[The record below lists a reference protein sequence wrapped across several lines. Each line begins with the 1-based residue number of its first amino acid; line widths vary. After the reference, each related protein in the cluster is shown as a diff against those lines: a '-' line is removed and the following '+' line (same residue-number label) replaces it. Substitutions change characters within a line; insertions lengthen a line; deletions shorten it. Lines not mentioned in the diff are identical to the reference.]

1 MSWEK
6 VLKQPELQQPP
17 MEEPPM
23 EEPMV
28 DPTTGLPI
36 DPMAQQ
42 AGMAVPPQTP
52 ANPNPTGEEE
62 FPVDPEIEDDA
73 KLNKWFSTLKQAGQ
87 AMTQAE
93 YNAKYQTPNL
103 AAVDPNKK
111 KQEAEAAALREKLA
125 GEARAKQASQRI
137 QADFQ
142 RRAKAGAKA
151 AAKANRKPLVTSVPQ
166 GTINPDAPL
175 EAAGRAVL
183 SGGKRIL
190 GGGKQLASGA
200 MAAGADSATGREIVQ
215 GAKNIK
221 QGLKE
226 EKDTLMGAGKNVLDA
241 GKKVFQTGQQ
251 AIANPKGAVR
261 EAKKNL
267 RAMGNETKESWK
279 DAVKRRNER
288 VYGGYENPQQQKEAE
303 EKERIAERQKLLS
316 ERLKI
321 RQEQQA
327 SGANKPRQYTDP
339 ETGEVKD
346 MERGYADTGIQE
358 YDVSRQ
364 ERSLGQGMEIF
375 DEETPR
381 QDDQERF
388 MQFKDASN
396 QLGINWSKYKSQ
408 AGYRNKMQNDLKN
421 KYNITADEITRFQDK
436 VGQASLSGE
445 KVKPRLLTEEERV
458 EAFKR
463 QNEGRSVTGA
473 YLAGREDEVGDE
485 EKKMDLQKQ
494 DRRDD
499 PALWESW
506 DGGLVDY

>member
-1 MSWEK
+1 MNWEN
-6 VLKQPELQQPP
+6 VLKQPELEQPP

-62 FPVDPEIEDDA
+62 FPVDPEVEDDA
-73 KLNKWFSTLKQAGQ
+73 TLNKWFSTLKQAGQ
-87 AMTQAE
+87 AMTQQQ
-93 YNAKYQTPNL
+93 YNAQYQTPNL

-151 AAKANRKPLVTSVPQ
+151 AAKANRKPLVTSVPE
-166 GTINPDAPL
+166 GTLNPDAPL
-175 EAAGRAVL
+175 EAAVAAGKKVV
-183 SGGKRIL
+183 GGA
-190 GGGKQLASGA
+190 KQLGSQAVA
-200 MAAGADSATGREIVQ
+200 TAADSATGRELVQ

-267 RAMGNETKESWK
+267 RAMGDETKESWK

-303 EKERIAERQKLLS
+303 EKERIAERQKKIAQ
-316 ERLKI
+316 RLKV

-327 SGANKPRQYTDP
+327 SGASKPRQYTDP

-346 MERGYADTGIQE
+346 METGYADTGIQE
-358 YDVSRQ
+358 YDIGRS
-364 ERSLGQGMEIF
+364 ERSLGEGMDIF

-388 MQFKDASN
+388 AQFKDASN
-396 QLGINWSKYKSQ
+396 QLGINWKKYKSQ
-408 AGYRNKMQNDLKN
+408 AGYRSKMQNDLKN
-421 KYNITADEITRFQDK
+421 KYNITADEINRFQDK

-445 KVKPRLLTEEERV
+445 KVEPRLISEEERLQTIKDR
-458 EAFKR
+458 E
-463 QNEGRSVTGA
+463 EGRSITGA
-473 YLAGREDEVGDE
+473 S
-485 EKKMDLQKQ
+485 LQKQ

-506 DGGLVDY
+506 DGGLIR

>member
-1 MSWEK
+1 MNWEN
-6 VLKQPELQQPP
+6 VLKQPELEQPP

-62 FPVDPEIEDDA
+62 FPVDPEVEDDA

-87 AMTQAE
+87 AMTQQQ
-93 YNAKYQTPNL
+93 YNAQYQTPNP
-103 AAVDPNKK
+103 AMPDPNKK
-111 KQEAEAAALREKLA
+111 KEQAEAAALRRKLQMQQA
-125 GEARAKQASQRI
+125 LGQAS
-137 QADFQ
+137 
-142 RRAKAGAKA
+142 
-151 AAKANRKPLVTSVPQ
+151 ANRGQQAQRAVGADLTTPLVQQVDSATV
-166 GTINPDAPL
+166 NPDAPL
-175 EAAGRAVL
+175 EAAVASGKKVL
-183 SGGKRIL
+183 GDAR
-190 GGGKQLASGA
+190 QLAGKA
-200 MAAGADSATGREIVQ
+200 TTAAANTATGRELRET
-215 GAKNIK
+215 GKGIK

-226 EKDTLMGAGKNVLDA
+226 EKDTLVEAGKNVLDA
-241 GKKVFQTGQQ
+241 GKKVFRTGQQ

-267 RAMGNETKESWK
+267 RAMGDETKESWK

-288 VYGGYENPQQQKEAE
+288 VYGGYENPQQEKEAK
-303 EKERIAERQKLLS
+303 EKERIAERQKKIA
-316 ERLKI
+316 ERLKV

-327 SGANKPRQYTDP
+327 SGASKPRQYTDP

-358 YDVSRQ
+358 YDIGRS
-364 ERSLGQGMEIF
+364 ERSLGEGMDIF

-388 MQFKDASN
+388 AQFKDASN
-396 QLGINWSKYKSQ
+396 QLGINWKKYKSQ
-408 AGYRNKMQNDLKN
+408 AGYRSKMQNDLKN
-421 KYNITADEITRFQDK
+421 KYNITADEINRFQDK

-445 KVKPRLLTEEERV
+445 KVEPRLLTEEERLQT
-458 EAFKR
+458 FKDR
-463 QNEGRSVTGA
+463 EEGRSVTGA
-473 YLAGREDEVGDE
+473 S
-485 EKKMDLQKQ
+485 LQKQ